1 MSDPIAVDTSSTDG
15 SADLIGQLFPDVE
28 VLATSTIL
36 PRMVAAPDKDA
47 QPDLVAH
54 AAEIMARLSR
64 EYADAHIMLKFGSTW
79 ELVVSVILS
88 AQCTDKMVNQVTA
101 ALFQKYHTIE
111 DYAGADPAEF
121 EQDIRPTGFF
131 RNKTKHILGAARTVL
146 HDFEGEVPRTM
157 AELLTLPGVAR
168 KTANIVLA
176 NAYPEAFAVDP
187 DAGIAVDTHVFR
199 LSHRL
204 GLADAKD
211 PERTETELMAVIPR
225 DRWNSV
231 TYLLIEHGRAVCT
244 ARKPRCGECLLN
256 DICPSAFAV

>member
-1 MSDPIAVDTSSTDG
+1 MSRYVGGGGARVKKNKT
-15 SADLIGQLFPDVE
+15 
-28 VLATSTIL
+28 
-36 PRMVAAPDKDA
+36 VAWKRR
-47 QPDLVAH
+47 H
-54 AAEIMARLSR
+54 AAEIMARLDR
-64 EYADAHIMLKFGSTW
+64 EYSGAHIVLNFGSTW

-111 DYAGADPAEF
+111 DYAGADLAEF

-131 RNKTKHILGAARTVL
+131 RNKTKHIIGAAQKVL
-146 HDFEGEVPRTM
+146 HDFGGEVPHTM

-168 KTANIVLA
+168 KTANIVLG
-176 NAYPEAFAVDP
+176 NAYPEAFATDP

-204 GLADAKD
+204 GIAGAKN
-211 PERTETELMAVIPR
+211 PERTETELMALIPR

-244 ARKPRCGECLLN
+244 ARKPHCGECLLN